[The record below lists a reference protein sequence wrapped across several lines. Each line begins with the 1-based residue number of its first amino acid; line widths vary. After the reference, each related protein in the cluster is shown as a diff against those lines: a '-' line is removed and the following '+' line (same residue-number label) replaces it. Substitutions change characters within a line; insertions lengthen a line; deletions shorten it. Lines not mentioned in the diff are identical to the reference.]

1 MAAPSRPGLL
11 GRLVVMLLVLDAL
24 LALADLGN
32 GVVELGLLADLEGLA
47 GDVGAA
53 REAERALEAA
63 GARRGL
69 FGLLR
74 VGALVLTAAPF
85 LAWFHGAYARLRH
98 LGGPARTT
106 PGWAVAGWFIPL
118 GNLYLPYRAAR
129 EIEAGAGGGPWGVF
143 VWWTTWLGAA
153 LVDQCARQGLNVVIV
168 ALEDDLLRN
177 SAKTAGNPGN
187 LPTDGSPP
195 GYQ

>member
-74 VGALVLTAAPF
+74 VGALVL
-85 LAWFHGAYARLRH
+85 
-98 LGGPARTT
+98 
-106 PGWAVAGWFIPL
+106 
-118 GNLYLPYRAAR
+118 
-129 EIEAGAGGGPWGVF
+129 
-143 VWWTTWLGAA
+143 
-153 LVDQCARQGLNVVIV
+153 
-168 ALEDDLLRN
+168 
-177 SAKTAGNPGN
+177 
-187 LPTDGSPP
+187 
-195 GYQ
+195 